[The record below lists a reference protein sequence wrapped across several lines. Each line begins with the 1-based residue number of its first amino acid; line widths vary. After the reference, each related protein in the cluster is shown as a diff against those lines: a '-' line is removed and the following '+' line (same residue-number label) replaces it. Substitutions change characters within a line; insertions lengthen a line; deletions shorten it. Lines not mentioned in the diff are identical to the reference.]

1 MTKKERKNR
10 WQPAIDYRKLRL
22 HNLTGNE
29 FKHLLLLLY
38 WPVYGLLFM
47 FVERFYAVDH
57 YTAMYCRLDDLIPFC
72 EWFVIPYLFWFV
84 YMIGMILY
92 TLLYD
97 IDAFRYMMRFIII
110 TYSITI
116 AIYLIWPTCQNLR
129 PAAFERDNLLTR
141 FMAQFYQFDT
151 NTNVCPSIHVLGT
164 MAVLLTSYH
173 CRSTSTPG
181 WKIAFTA
188 VAVLICA
195 STVFLKQHSIL
206 DVAAAFAL
214 CPVPSIAAALARG
227 KRRQCAGN
235 S

>member
-1 MTKKERKNR
+1 MNLTA
-10 WQPAIDYRKLRL
+10 PVVDYRKLRPKSL
-22 HNLTGNE
+22 SSPQ
-29 FKHLLLLLY
+29 FQHLKLLIF
-38 WPVYGLLFM
+38 WPVFGLIFLYL
-47 FVERFYAVDH
+47 ERYYPAAQYYPMHCF
-57 YTAMYCRLDDLIPFC
+57 LDDVIPFC
-72 EWFVIPYLFWFV
+72 ELFVFPYLFWFLFLV
-84 YMIGMILY
+84 GMHLY

-181 WKIAFTA
+181 WKIAFTVA
-188 VAVLICA
+188 AVLICA

-206 DVAAAFAL
+206 DVAAAFVL

-227 KRRQCAGN
+227 KRRKCAGN

>member
-1 MTKKERKNR
+1 M
-10 WQPAIDYRKLRL
+10 
-22 HNLTGNE
+22 
-29 FKHLLLLLY
+29 
-38 WPVYGLLFM
+38 
-47 FVERFYAVDH
+47 
-57 YTAMYCRLDDLIPFC
+57 
-72 EWFVIPYLFWFV
+72 
-84 YMIGMILY
+84 
-92 TLLYD
+92 
-97 IDAFRYMMRFIII
+97 
-110 TYSITI
+110 
-116 AIYLIWPTCQNLR
+116 IWPTCQNLR

-181 WKIAFTA
+181 WKIAFTVA
-188 VAVLICA
+188 AVLICA

-227 KRRQCAGN
+227 KRRECAGN